1 MKVKK
6 SKRNCSI
13 ESTTF
18 GFTKKN
24 NVQME
29 GAAVAASFFRL
40 SDEIPLLLFFRKMP
54 LALNAMMPSDL
65 DSRFE
70 MVSFLSISMVL
81 SLCCP

>member
-1 MKVKK
+1 
-6 SKRNCSI
+6 
-13 ESTTF
+13 
-18 GFTKKN
+18 
-24 NVQME
+24 ME

-40 SDEIPLLLFFRKMP
+40 SDEIPLLLLFRKMP

-70 MVSFLSISMVL
+70 MVSFLSNSMVL